1 MITDQWECVIINLDH
16 GYHICESLGV
26 TRNMSEV
33 CMLEKY
39 TCMIYEDYCT
49 EDLESRYGEERKKVT
64 FGKNTNWIMKIK
76 LE

>member
-1 MITDQWECVIINLDH
+1 
-16 GYHICESLGV
+16 
-26 TRNMSEV
+26 MSEV

-64 FGKNTNWIMKIK
+64 FGKNTN
-76 LE
+76 